1 MLGGGWGGGEVQAD
15 PFPPQGRAVGHKLA
29 LLAGKDFLLL
39 PAPCGLGLGAQR
51 LEQGRGVIK
60 PKGGGL
66 FASGQGA
73 EWGGCR
79 PKGKRRRWKQE
90 AAGGS
95 SGGMRGKRLFGG
107 D

>member
-15 PFPPQGRAVGHKLA
+15 PLPPQGRAVGHKLA

-60 PKGGGL
+60 PKGEGL

-73 EWGGCR
+73 EGGGAVQR
-79 PKGKRRRWKQE
+79 ASERDGSRRWQV
-90 AAGGS
+90 AIQGA
-95 SGGMRGKRLFGG
+95 
-107 D
+107 